1 MTNVILLCLVP
12 EDFQFDPATKTYG
25 DVTRRP
31 EVRSSTIEFIAPSEY
46 MVSSLKLFNIDVI
59 YIIIGNI
66 SKLKL
71 RPPQPAIYLFL
82 FDVSIIAQQC
92 GYLENVCTMLAKHL
106 EDMPGDARTQVGFI
120 AYNSNVHFYSM
131 AEGYNQ
137 PHEMTLLD
145 IDGRWNYSTYSY
157 LYHNNT

>member
-1 MTNVILLCLVP
+1 MLSIILIL
-12 EDFQFDPATKTYG
+12 
-25 DVTRRP
+25 
-31 EVRSSTIEFIAPSEY
+31 FIY
-46 MVSSLKLFNIDVI
+46 NLQ
-59 YIIIGNI
+59 
-66 SKLKL
+66 L

-92 GYLENVCTMLAKHL
+92 GYLENVCALLTKHL
-106 EDMPGDARTQVGFI
+106 DDMPGDARTQVGFI

-145 IDGRWNYSTYSY
+145 IDGKYFEFITT
-157 LYHNNT
+157 NNITVGLLCNF